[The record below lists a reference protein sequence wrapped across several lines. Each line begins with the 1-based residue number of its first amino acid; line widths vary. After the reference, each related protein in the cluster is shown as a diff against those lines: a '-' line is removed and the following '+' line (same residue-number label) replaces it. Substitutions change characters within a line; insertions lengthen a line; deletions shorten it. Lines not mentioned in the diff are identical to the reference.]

1 MKKFF
6 EKYANVIIVLG
17 LMIITL
23 IYSRL
28 VIPRPGLWFDEM
40 YSVWIASHTFPNE
53 LFQCI
58 WADDVHAPLYHIFL
72 HFYMQIFGAKV
83 PAIQFS
89 STIFSLILIPVV
101 YKFGKE
107 IFSKK
112 VGLWAATFLTF
123 NALFIYGTSFV
134 RFYVPASIFLTLST
148 FYIFKL
154 MKDSS
159 WKNIIGVAIF
169 NTLLMYT
176 LTTGSIYVFLQ
187 GLLFGIYFLIKRKD
201 LAKPFLMASGIAFLL
216 YAPYLPVFIH
226 QYLNIKNSI
235 LGSYSSLFGMRWFD
249 FINVFTTLIHKTRI
263 GTIILP
269 FFKCLICAVGII
281 FIFKSITLKKIEEKL
296 LFWFFVVIFG
306 FHTMLSIANL
316 APFNT
321 TYAIAFLGIFVLAFA
336 NAFENIKLTTLKVC
350 ILAMMIIPQLNFYS
364 KQGYTLSE
372 ELVMTYR
379 FGGLIN
385 TMSDL
390 KLNEDD
396 LIFSPNSSKLIRAF
410 GIKAKSFDICHNAGY
425 LIYNDQRMIDLF
437 GEESLNL
444 KTSAQKAAFIYNYIN
459 YRGIYP
465 ATRNFYEKMMSDTK
479 IGSKIVVDLPGHK
492 QTSIYNK
499 VQLKNTQ
506 DMIELINTDS
516 RLEVLKETTVP
527 YTQDLI
533 VVFER
538 IK

>member
-107 IFSKK
+107 IFSRK

-159 WKNIIGVAIF
+159 CKN
-169 NTLLMYT
+169 TYT
-176 LTTGSIYVFLQ
+176 EPVVSVYIRSVL
-187 GLLFGIYFLIKRKD
+187 K
-201 LAKPFLMASGIAFLL
+201 IATPIMFFQEL
-216 YAPYLPVFIH
+216 
-226 QYLNIKNSI
+226 S
-235 LGSYSSLFGMRWFD
+235 
-249 FINVFTTLIHKTRI
+249 FIN
-263 GTIILP
+263 
-269 FFKCLICAVGII
+269 
-281 FIFKSITLKKIEEKL
+281 LKI
-296 LFWFFVVIFG
+296 
-306 FHTMLSIANL
+306 
-316 APFNT
+316 
-321 TYAIAFLGIFVLAFA
+321 
-336 NAFENIKLTTLKVC
+336 
-350 ILAMMIIPQLNFYS
+350 
-364 KQGYTLSE
+364 
-372 ELVMTYR
+372 
-379 FGGLIN
+379 
-385 TMSDL
+385 
-390 KLNEDD
+390 
-396 LIFSPNSSKLIRAF
+396 
-410 GIKAKSFDICHNAGY
+410 
-425 LIYNDQRMIDLF
+425 
-437 GEESLNL
+437 
-444 KTSAQKAAFIYNYIN
+444 
-459 YRGIYP
+459 
-465 ATRNFYEKMMSDTK
+465 
-479 IGSKIVVDLPGHK
+479 
-492 QTSIYNK
+492 
-499 VQLKNTQ
+499 
-506 DMIELINTDS
+506 
-516 RLEVLKETTVP
+516 
-527 YTQDLI
+527 
-533 VVFER
+533 
-538 IK
+538 